1 MHKRPTPILLSQ
13 ATATTLLPGLR
24 SHAVKHLL
32 TINDPR
38 AHELAEAMRRGIS
51 NGGNMMSTFE
61 QNYDAPMA
69 QALDNFWRVLSAFE
83 AIVAGHTDHRAELY
97 PWMID
102 CAIAVQ
108 QDLAT
113 AAAA

>member
-13 ATATTLLPGLR
+13 ESATALLPGLR

-32 TINDPR
+32 TIKDPR
-38 AHELAEAMRRGIS
+38 AHSLADAIRRGIS

-61 QNYDAPMA
+61 QNYEEPMP

-83 AIVAGHTDHRAELY
+83 AIAAGHTDHRAELY

-108 QDLAT
+108 QDLA